1 MTKSIFADACM
12 YLKGDDF
19 ALLVLLNIVVR
30 FGKNRLK
37 RTDISLYVKDDKS
50 FPVFFLAL
58 CYWYLCL
65 CYQLKQLTNHFRPS
79 EVCFSKIFRCHLLIK

>member
-50 FPVFFLAL
+50 FPVFF
-58 CYWYLCL
+58 
-65 CYQLKQLTNHFRPS
+65 
-79 EVCFSKIFRCHLLIK
+79 